1 MSIEYC
7 HCVCVCVCVCFLSK
21 SESGL
26 KSSCAPCLGGANIL
40 IVNIANILMANKVYF
55 THAGFAERYQ
65 DAVMALLVAIGSGG
79 GSDALMVRTTRM
91 LGHDVVVL
99 AEKVSCLCSV
109 RVTISQRCVSMPCH
123 NDGAQ
128 RLRPLRALAAAA
140 CMDACV
146 HHA

>member
-1 MSIEYC
+1 M
-7 HCVCVCVCVCFLSK
+7 CVCVCVCFLSK

-40 IVNIANILMANKVYF
+40 IVNIANIIMANKVYF

-99 AEKVSCLCSV
+99 AEKVCCLCFV
-109 RVTISQRCVSMPCH
+109 RVTILQVYQYRVTTMVTRDCGHCARSLPPLAWMRVCIMHRCTCTV
-123 NDGAQ
+123 D
-128 RLRPLRALAAAA
+128 
-140 CMDACV
+140 
-146 HHA
+146 